1 MISYSMHCLTLDGIR
16 GAMEE
21 KQFFLSPDLAFRLA
35 AIDIGTNSIR
45 LMVAEPLR
53 GGNYRIL
60 DEEKESTRLGEQL
73 SQTGRLD
80 PKAIEKSLAALRR
93 MKQIAEGYQVTQ
105 LRTIA
110 TCAVREAAN
119 GDEFRRRA
127 LEELGLEIEVISAKK
142 EALLAFFSVQRGFD
156 LAGKHVAVVDIGGG
170 STEIVLAHGDLV
182 EAIYTT
188 QLGAVRLSEQHG
200 NGDGM
205 AGAEFTQLVESIDRH
220 LRKHTKNPVFV
231 PHTLFGSGG
240 TFTSLAAMVMAGKGQ
255 SDQPLRGYQV
265 TRAEVR
271 HLLERLRKLPLR
283 ERANVPGLTPD
294 RADIIVAGL
303 AIVDRVME
311 RFEIN
316 VLQVHNRGVRD
327 GLVLQMIE
335 ESLGT
340 AKSSSQDRTA
350 AIERL
355 ATACGGELAHG
366 RQVARMAGLIYSQ
379 LTDSYGL
386 VREDRELL
394 EAAARLQDVGY
405 LINYDQHHKHSYHLI
420 RHSRLEGF
428 QSHELDLIANVARYH
443 RGAKPKRKHANFR
456 QLSDE
461 DQQRVRHMAAILR
474 VAGGLDR
481 SNTQQI
487 ESLTLHHS
495 KGETEIRV
503 ISPRYPELDIWGARR
518 RVELFEDVFDTKL
531 KIEWQEV
538 SPGDNHSQNGRSAVA
553 GESPVNPAESGTG

>member
-1 MISYSMHCLTLDGIR
+1 
-16 GAMEE
+16 MEE
-21 KQFFLSPDLAFRLA
+21 KQIFLSADLAYRLA

-60 DEEKESTRLGEQL
+60 DEEKESTRLGEHL

-80 PKAIEKSLAALRR
+80 PQAIEKSLAALRR
-93 MKQIAEGYQVTQ
+93 MKQIAKGYQVTH

-110 TCAVREAAN
+110 TCAVREAKN
-119 GDEFRRRA
+119 GDEFRNRA
-127 LEELGLEIEVISAKK
+127 REELGLEIEIISAKQ

-156 LAGKHVAVVDIGGG
+156 LEGKHVAVVDIGGG
-170 STEIVLAHGDLV
+170 STEIVLAHGALV

-188 QLGAVRLSEQHG
+188 QLGAVRLSEVHG
-200 NGDGM
+200 NGAGM
-205 AGAEFTQLVESIDRH
+205 AGTDFTEMVESIDRH
-220 LRKHTKNPVFV
+220 LRKHTKNPVFA
-231 PHTLFGSGG
+231 PHMLFGSGG

-271 HLLERLRKLPLR
+271 HLLERIRKLPLR
-283 ERANVPGLTPD
+283 ERANVAGLTPD

-311 RFEIN
+311 RFALN

-327 GLVLQMIE
+327 GLVLQMIQ
-335 ESLGT
+335 ESVGT
-340 AKSSSQDRTA
+340 AETTVQDRA
-350 AIERL
+350 AAVERL

-379 LTDSYGL
+379 MTAAFGL
-386 VREDRELL
+386 VPEDRELL

-428 QSHELDLIANVARYH
+428 QSQELDLIANVARYH
-443 RGAKPKRKHANFR
+443 RGANPKRKHANFR
-456 QLSDE
+456 QLSSG
-461 DQQRVRHMAAILR
+461 DQRRVRQMAAILR

-487 ESLTLHHS
+487 ESLS
-495 KGETEIRV
+495 VQPRDGATEIRV
-503 ISPRYPELDIWGARR
+503 ISPRYPEVDVWGARR
-518 RVELFEDVFDTKL
+518 RIELFEEVFKTKL
-531 KIEWQEV
+531 KIEWQD
-538 SPGDNHSQNGRSAVA
+538 PATTDGHSHNGHSAPSGELPANAAETGA
-553 GESPVNPAESGTG
+553 GQS